1 VGIYRDRVLP
11 HLVDRACGSRELSEW
26 RARVTEGL
34 WGTIVEIGFG
44 SGLNVPVYPADV
56 HHVFAVEPA
65 HVARRLA
72 EPRVAKSHARI
83 EHVGLDGQLLP
94 LPDASCDGALSTFML
109 CHSRRGRRTR

>member
-44 SGLNVPVYPADV
+44 
-56 HHVFAVEPA
+56 
-65 HVARRLA
+65 
-72 EPRVAKSHARI
+72 
-83 EHVGLDGQLLP
+83 
-94 LPDASCDGALSTFML
+94 
-109 CHSRRGRRTR
+109 